1 MTRRITWTL
10 LVVTCSALAFAQDK
24 PGGGFDPAKAMAEM
38 QKQFLQQFDAD
49 RDGKLSPQENM
60 MAQEAMRRQ
69 GINMGIA
76 PSGFPGADQFARQ
89 FDRDGDGKLNPMEAA
104 AAQNAFQ
111 RMRNNGAGPRGGGGG
126 GGGSALPQQPIGPAD
141 ATADKKSNKVN
152 PLVKRFDKDGDGKLN
167 AEEKAAAQAEFK
179 KEKGKDAKPMEE
191 GKAKEADGKGKDE
204 GKAKDEAKAKEKPA
218 KKADK

>member
-10 LVVTCSALAFAQDK
+10 LVVACSAQAFAQDK
-24 PGGGFDPAKAMAEM
+24 PGGGFDQAKAMAEM
-38 QKQFLQQFDAD
+38 QRQFLQQFDAD

-60 MAQEAMRRQ
+60 AAQEAMRRN

-76 PSGFPGADQFARQ
+76 PGGFPGAEQFAKQ

-104 AAQNAFQ
+104 AAQAAFQ
-111 RMRNNGAGPRGGGGG
+111 RMRNNGSGPRGGGG
-126 GGGSALPQQPIGPAD
+126 GGGSALPQQPTAPSEPP
-141 ATADKKSNKVN
+141 ADKKSAKVN

-179 KEKGKDAKPMEE
+179 KEKGKDGKAKEE
-191 GKAKEADGKGKDE
+191 GKAKEADGEVKDE
-204 GKAKDEAKAKEKPA
+204 GKAKEKPA

>member
-1 MTRRITWTL
+1 MNRCIVLAL
-10 LVVTCSALAFAQDK
+10 LAVMGPALALAQDK
-24 PGGGFDPAKAMAEM
+24 SGGGFDQAKAFAEM

-49 RDGKLSPQENM
+49 KDGKLSPQENM

-76 PSGFPGADQFARQ
+76 PGGFPGAEQFARQ

-104 AAQNAFQ
+104 AAQQAFQ
-111 RMRNNGAGPRGGGGG
+111 RMRNNGGGPRGGGGG
-126 GGGSALPQQPIGPAD
+126 GGSSLPQQPIAPPD
-141 ATADKKSNKVN
+141 SATDKKPAKVN

-179 KEKGKDAKPMEE
+179 KEKGKDANPMED
-191 GKAKEADGKGKDE
+191 GKAKKADAGAKDE
-204 GKAKDEAKAKEKPA
+204 GKPKQKPA